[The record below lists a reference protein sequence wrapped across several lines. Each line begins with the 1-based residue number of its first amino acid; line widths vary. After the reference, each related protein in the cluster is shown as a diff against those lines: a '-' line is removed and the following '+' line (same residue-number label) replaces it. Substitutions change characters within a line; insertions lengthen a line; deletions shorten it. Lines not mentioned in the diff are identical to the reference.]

1 MSQLPDVRV
10 SRPVRAAWQP
20 PPSSSHPPRGRS
32 AGAVSEAAA
41 ATSEATS
48 EQGPPS
54 FDDYDADLELAWLGY
69 VLAKCQ
75 PPTAHGD
82 RNLVKQSIDHDL
94 QFSKMNPIL
103 LLKRNMKQDYFER
116 PSDTLKVPL
125 SFRLGSTKYRGKSVF
140 SKEAL
145 YVHCT
150 YNALQ
155 SA

>member
-32 AGAVSEAAA
+32 AGAASEAAA
-41 ATSEATS
+41 ATSEATT
-48 EQGPPS
+48 EQRPPT

-82 RNLVKQSIDHDL
+82 RNLVKQCINHDI
-94 QFSKMNPIL
+94 QFPKTKPIL
-103 LLKRNMKQDYFER
+103 LKN
-116 PSDTLKVPL
+116 
-125 SFRLGSTKYRGKSVF
+125 KYYETGLF
-140 SKEAL
+140 
-145 YVHCT
+145 
-150 YNALQ
+150 
-155 SA
+155 